1 MFYPLL
7 GDSLL
12 FAKGDE
18 TWKTRRKALSHVFY
32 KDRISDMVHTLKSI
46 LADKCEK
53 WAAATKQNNGKTV
66 IDISTEFQE
75 IFARNMLTI
84 TLGEDISEELVE
96 INVIGDGKEFKL

>member
-7 GDSLL
+7 GDSFV

-18 TWKTRRKALSHVFY
+18 TWKARRKALSHVFY
-32 KDRISDMVHTLKSI
+32 KDRISDMVHTLKDI
-46 LADKCEK
+46 LAGKCEK
-53 WAAATKQNNGKTV
+53 WAAATRQNNGKTV

-75 IFARNMLTI
+75 IFARNLLTI
-84 TLGEDISEELVE
+84 ILGEDISEELVE